1 MESNFAQPIRQF
13 IVHIRSKDVN
23 VEGDLNSHIFIDLVE
38 PIKIN
43 PKEEEIHL
51 VMTQAEIPNSFYNVS
66 SNVNN
71 DKLLYNSSVSYTIP
85 NKNYDIDELVRVLN
99 ADDGFPVAITYDKFT
114 GKTTLTNNSGS
125 TITLN
130 WSGSTCGKLLGFGFG
145 DIIPDSVIANG
156 DSVESTNIADL
167 ASVHSLLIKSTTSGN
182 MVFSTR
188 GGYSQVIQKISVDV
202 NSGFIIYL
210 NQNDARQHTILH
222 SNIDA
227 LELRIEDQN
236 NNLINFN
243 GINYELS
250 ISFMVFPIN
259 RTIQEIER
267 KVNIRS
273 RRNDIQGQIIPQE
286 TNRLAPFQTP
296 SIIVRQQPIEPVE
309 QNEESEIEHK
319 GKKLIIDQ
327 IIDMMDKS

>member
-1 MESNFAQPIRQF
+1 MENNLIQPVRQY

-43 PKEEEIHL
+43 PKEEEIH
-51 VMTQAEIPNSFYNVS
+51 MIITQAEIPNSFYNVS

-85 NKNYDIDELVRVLN
+85 NKNYDIDELIRVLN
-99 ADDGFPVAITYDKFT
+99 ADDGFPVAITYDKYT
-114 GKTTLTNNSGS
+114 CKTTLTNNSGS
-125 TITLN
+125 TITIN

-156 DSVESTNIADL
+156 ASVVSTNIVDL
-167 ASVHSLLIKSTTSGN
+167 ASIHSLLVKSTTSGN

-227 LELRIEDQN
+227 LEIKIEDQN

-259 RTIQEIER
+259 KTIQEIER

-273 RRNDIQGQIIPQE
+273 RRNTIQGQINPQQQ
-286 TNRLAPFQTP
+286 NRLAPFQTP
-296 SIIVRQQPIEPVE
+296 SQIVRQQPVE